1 MTTTGAP
8 FQLWRQQQFL
18 NIEKQGYKEWAFN
31 LEAEVPPEG
40 NLGLIS
46 NSLPEP
52 EGRNLLSVGPFPSEK
67 GGRGL

>member
-1 MTTTGAP
+1 M
-8 FQLWRQQQFL
+8 